1 MFQVEQFKFIIDKT
15 APVITPMISGKDI
28 VIKDGSYINE
38 IFTPYFKLDE
48 ADDTIV
54 SVMMNGKDVT
64 GQYHQLQRKENI
76 LLT

>member
-1 MFQVEQFKFIIDKT
+1 
-15 APVITPMISGKDI
+15 MISGKDI

-64 GQYHQLQRKENI
+64 GSVPSASKEGKYTFDVEAKDKAGI
-76 LLT
+76 DLRFL